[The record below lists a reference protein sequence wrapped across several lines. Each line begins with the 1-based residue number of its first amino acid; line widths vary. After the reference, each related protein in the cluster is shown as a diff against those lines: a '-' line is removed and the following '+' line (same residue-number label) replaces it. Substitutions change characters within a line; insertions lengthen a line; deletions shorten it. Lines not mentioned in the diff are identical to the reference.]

1 MTEQIGKVILDKTLY
16 PGRDLY
22 CDGVVE
28 DELLAIARDHQP
40 EEFDRIIEQ
49 RAEWPLLYH
58 LSSKRANIVE
68 WLPVESGAKV
78 LEVGSGCGA
87 ITGTLAEMAG
97 SVTCIDLSAKRSA
110 INAYRNRD
118 KENILIH
125 VGNFKDIE

>member
-58 LSSKRANIVE
+58 LSSKRANIV
-68 WLPVESGAKV
+68 
-78 LEVGSGCGA
+78 
-87 ITGTLAEMAG
+87 
-97 SVTCIDLSAKRSA
+97 
-110 INAYRNRD
+110 
-118 KENILIH
+118 
-125 VGNFKDIE
+125 